1 MSQSIIPGSGRD
13 SSFRAPFLTPRRKLL
28 IAGFLVALALAFFA
42 FNAFQGATAYYL
54 TVSELLQ
61 REPSDRTVRVN
72 GKLIPDS
79 YHLESGSTVSHFRL
93 TDGSSEIDAI
103 YDGAMNDLFFNPHS
117 EIVLEGIHSPDGV
130 FRTQTILVKCP
141 SKYQSLTEEQ
151 ST

>member
-13 SSFRAPFLTPRRKLL
+13 PSFRAPFLTPRRKLL

-61 REPSDRTVRVN
+61 REPSDRIVRVN

-79 YHLESGSTVSHFRL
+79 YQ
-93 TDGSSEIDAI
+93 
-103 YDGAMNDLFFNPHS
+103 
-117 EIVLEGIHSPDGV
+117 LEGAARSA
-130 FRTQTILVKCP
+130 
-141 SKYQSLTEEQ
+141 E
-151 ST
+151 